1 MIAILT
7 FLSVMTNNQT
17 KCGIIYEKIT
27 IRAGDDGQM
36 INHEWSNFENISH
49 FVLVFLLLT
58 LNK

>member
-1 MIAILT
+1 
-7 FLSVMTNNQT
+7 MTNNQT

-36 INHEWSNFENISH
+36 INYEWPNFENISH

>member
-1 MIAILT
+1 
-7 FLSVMTNNQT
+7 MTNNQT

-36 INHEWSNFENISH
+36 INHEWPNFENISH